1 MQTKIIL
8 AAISCVLVAS
18 PALAKKTRHL
28 APAHCVDAAKPFSL
42 VDMIFSTGPA
52 PQANGCAPAV
62 YESGRFVGQDPD
74 PNVRLQLRRDSDNE
88 GYHLNT
94 K

>member
-1 MQTKIIL
+1 MKTKTIVAAVAL
-8 AAISCVLVAS
+8 ALVAT
-18 PALAKKTRHL
+18 PALAQKSRHRV
-28 APAHCVDAAKPFSL
+28 PVGCVDARSQFNL
-42 VDMIFSTGPA
+42 VEMIFSTGPE

-62 YESGRFVGQDPD
+62 YNGGRFVGQDPD
-74 PNVRLQLRRDSDNE
+74 PNVRLQLQRDPDNQ